1 MDEYLKITAFAILT
15 LILYLVLNRYGRDY
29 SVVLSIFICL
39 AVLLAAINFLEPV
52 LEFLDQLLQI
62 ADVNSELMKIMLKS
76 AGIGLL
82 SEITSLICSD
92 AGNSALGKSLQILAV
107 FTILWLSIPVFSA
120 LISIIQET
128 LTAL

>member
-1 MDEYLKITAFAILT
+1 MDEYFKITAFAILT

-62 ADVNSELMKIMLKS
+62 ADVNSELRKIMLKS

-92 AGNSALGKSLQILAV
+92 SGNSALGKSLQILAV

>member
-1 MDEYLKITAFAILT
+1 M
-15 LILYLVLNRYGRDY
+15 NRYGRDY

-52 LEFLDQLLQI
+52 LDFLDQLLQI

>member
-1 MDEYLKITAFAILT
+1 MDEYFKITAFAILT